1 MSIEIEVQT
10 AKAVQNIKNVDTA
23 LDALQRNVG
32 NLGKSGASLGQLQRD
47 FDNLA
52 RGPDVAVQAL
62 VKAGKTYTSELSKLK
77 IAQTRYNKEMTALMA
92 AGDRPERVKAVQAH
106 LDALS
111 LAVNGQLQKIGGVS
125 TGIKQILM
133 ANTQDVKVA
142 ADQTVAAV
150 GRVTKALDDMKGA
163 RRQVSEASAY
173 PSGTFSAYNAKA
185 ALSSPRADIL
195 TSVNNLLINQTKL
208 LEGVKRTQYES
219 WWAKAVKPAGSTLD
233 HINGSLINQTKL
245 LEGVKRTQYE
255 SWWAKAAK
263 PSVTTL
269 QQINSL
275 LVKQT
280 TLLEGVKRT
289 QYENMYAGL
298 LNKRDGVL
306 KDPTRTAVPTL
317 AKPKEIDD
325 VSKSL
330 QRLTISGNDAHSMAR
345 GLASGFNLLW
355 LTWGNLVPLFAGA
368 AVSFGVA
375 KTFAIGMEVEY
386 NIKMLEILGD
396 KTVEQGAVIR
406 EELRKIDQ
414 TTLFSLTELSKTM
427 VNLEQA
433 GISGAEGLKL
443 TKVSADLA
451 AVGMTNL
458 DVTSKLLAQS
468 MALFPETAGDI
479 EKSAAQMFKVTKDGL
494 LNIED
499 IGESF
504 KYASTTGILYGQ
516 SIEDTL
522 VALKALAQ
530 AGIKGTSAGTAW
542 TNFMQ
547 DINGRSKPAIAALRE
562 LEKRSGKTI
571 SAFDATT
578 GRARPMLDV
587 MKDINDAAALFKPDQ
602 ALKLLNELYTER
614 GIKVMAAG
622 VRDGIEG
629 LQKYRTELE
638 SIDSNTLPN
647 ASKRIMDTTKG
658 ALDQLKGTMVGL
670 LDRIFESMGP
680 RFKESIQS
688 ITAQIDSPEFMNIMR
703 GMVGAVTALAAV
715 VIDFLPWIAKLGAA
729 FIAFKAVGF
738 AQSALVGL
746 GSAVLPLIGFF
757 AQGAQAIGFMAGKS
771 VAASASF
778 ATMGTSMLM
787 AGAGARAAAAGLDST
802 GVSAAQSA
810 VKLQAATGVTRLLAI
825 TMGFL
830 ANPIVGIITTLGIL
844 GATWWFTSRESQSAS
859 DALTDKVVKDGKINI
874 KALDDEIAKIK
885 ERNAVRMLGTEVP
898 TTEVDAALSKARV
911 DATDAFKALSTE
923 RRLPAPRP
931 LVLSRLEAA
940 NRTAS
945 ETVAALQ
952 RGQEDILSDQA
963 RLQREKDAKNAA
975 RIEAER
981 KKSEDALKAL
991 LNRDR
996 DPNTSVP
1003 AGGAGSSSF
1012 QSIER
1017 FTSKIKAEHD
1027 TQLQDLREHYK
1038 GVQQIRDDEYAAG
1051 IISEGQYQ
1059 AQRASLMAT
1068 SYAAS
1073 SQKLQDNY
1081 DKELSELDAYEK
1093 EHQSKYKEGSRARA
1107 EFDREVFRERKTI
1120 NEKFNKD
1127 KLKAEDEAAKAERAI
1142 WSKHHKELLAIR
1154 TSTQDAILA
1163 SQGRIL
1169 EAQENSDFADRT
1181 AGLTGADKAAAEAR
1195 FSVERALGAEV
1206 RKINAEIA
1214 NERRIQEDL
1223 LAAQTLETNEAAYA
1237 AQQTRLDESRIRQ
1250 EELEKGRLARETQ
1263 AEIEAKAMVGKAY
1276 GDAMRA
1282 EHEKLKADL
1291 SDALMTALTEGGK
1304 AGSAKL
1310 RSIIEAKLREP
1321 VILIVNAIVD
1331 TFMGSVFGGGG
1342 GAAGGGGG
1350 LGGIMNSFNSLQSLY
1365 SNLSSGFAGIGAS
1378 IGSIGA
1384 SFQYGTAAFSQQST
1398 MLAAQELGMGTV
1410 TGTLGSAA
1418 SMLGGAAA
1426 GFVVGK
1432 MISGGYS
1439 AIGKSGNT
1447 AVVAGTAI
1455 GALLGGPLG
1464 AAIGGAVGGLVN
1476 RLFGRKLKDSGIEG
1490 TFSGAD
1496 KFSGNSYEFYK
1507 GGVFRSDKTKRSAL
1521 DSEVTD
1527 ALGTAFK
1534 AVRDGVIGMA
1544 ETLGLGAEALDGYT
1558 RSIKISTKGM
1568 NEKQVQEAWAKEFE
1582 NMSEEMAQRFMGT
1595 FETTTS
1601 RGLLPLIQ
1609 RLGQGGDSVAGG
1621 LLRALSRGRTTW
1633 TPGEFVREGET
1644 ALQALTRLATS
1655 LQAVN
1660 ATFDTL
1666 NYTLYSTS
1674 LAGGDMASQLVDLF
1688 GGIEGMV
1695 GATGAYYQAFY
1706 SDAERAATATRQLG
1720 TVMSA
1725 LGVTMPTSRDAFR
1738 DLVESQDLTTDAG
1751 RKMFA
1756 ELIKLAPAF
1765 ADVTSAMQDMS
1776 NSLVEEVRRLRGEI
1790 YGSSAASLEAQF
1802 ALTTAAARAG
1812 DTNAMALLPS
1822 ITQALEETAALNAVT
1837 AADLTIAR
1845 ARLAASL
1852 TETLATQGIT
1862 VPGLTTSGKPG
1873 TGLPSTLDPNR
1884 VYHQGSELPAFAN
1897 GGMYGGGLALVG
1909 ERGPELIN
1917 FRRGGQVH
1925 TAQQTRALM
1934 GQAGDDNPVVNVTRM
1949 LLAELTNLRGEV
1961 TMLRAETRATAVNT
1975 SKSTRL
1981 LERVTRDGESLQV
1994 TSVDPA

>member
-47 FDNLA
+47 FDNLS

-233 HINGSLINQTKL
+233 HINGSLISQTKL

-325 VSKSL
+325 VSKSMRGL
-330 QRLTISGNDAHSMAR
+330 GDSGNYAHSAMR
-345 GLASGFNLLW
+345 GLASGFGLLW
-355 LTWGNLVPLFAGA
+355 LTWGSLAPLFIGAGISN
-368 AVSFGVA
+368 SFVQTA
-375 KTFAIGMEVEY
+375 KAGMEVA
-386 NIKMLEILGD
+386 
-396 KTVEQGAVIR
+396 QAFAVIQHLGENTAGEVAR
-406 EELRKIDQ
+406 LNAEMLNLARTGPFGPLQIAEAMKVLSLAGLEANEIIAVTKDVLNFSIAGTTDLETSA
-414 TTLFSLTELSKTM
+414 TTLVAVSTAFGL
-427 VNLEQA
+427 
-433 GISGAEGLKL
+433 GAEGFGRVADVISKAAAESLSSVESLGEAMKQASVINAQYG
-443 TKVSADLA
+443 VSL
-451 AVGMTNL
+451 
-458 DVTSKLLAQS
+458 
-468 MALFPETAGDI
+468 
-479 EKSAAQMFKVTKDGL
+479 
-494 LNIED
+494 
-499 IGESF
+499 
-504 KYASTTGILYGQ
+504 
-516 SIEDTL
+516 EDTAT
-522 VALKALAQ
+522 ALSAMSQL
-530 AGIKGTSAGTAW
+530 GIRGSSAGTALR
-542 TNFMQ
+542 NAYADLSGRSMQ
-547 DINGRSKPAIAALRE
+547 VAKVLRAQGIEMRDATGSMLPLIDVVGKLNSKMSELDAIGQKNLLQALLSERGGKALVELLRMIRTEASATGKDFANALVESRAAIADSAGFAAITAAKMAQTVQSQFNSMKASFGAAMQEAYAEMAPSLSLIFDGMRRTFASPEFVSALAGLVSGLARLGEVLLENGRLILIVAGAYATLKTAQAAAGGLQT
-562 LEKRSGKTI
+562 LMNTL
-571 SAFDATT
+571 
-578 GRARPMLDV
+578 GRQGVAV
-587 MKDINDAAALFKPDQ
+587 STAKAAALGV
-602 ALKLLNELYTER
+602 E
-614 GIKVMAAG
+614 AAAEGRLAAVRAGG
-622 VRDGIEG
+622 VLG
-629 LQKYRTELE
+629 L
-638 SIDSNTLPN
+638 
-647 ASKRIMDTTKG
+647 ARIIPG
-658 ALDQLKGTMVGL
+658 VNVAVGL
-670 LDRIFESMGP
+670 LTAGWLAYDFWRSKSNDTDKAASDLYNNNVVKDLRDQTARLAAINELRRNGLSLAEAQAEFDARQGKKQVLAPVDARIQAAKKAELAAIKELVDAESALKSYAAKDNQ
-680 RFKESIQS
+680 RRV
-688 ITAQIDSPEFMNIMR
+688 DSAKAKVKSAGDKVNSTIREKSATELTINAEIEALKR
-703 GMVGAVTALAAV
+703 ETRASTALTEAESKRRTAAGQV
-715 VIDFLPWIAKLGAA
+715 FGDATFSLAD
-729 FIAFKAVGF
+729 
-738 AQSALVGL
+738 GL
-746 GSAVLPLIGFF
+746 GG
-757 AQGAQAIGFMAGKS
+757 
-771 VAASASF
+771 
-778 ATMGTSMLM
+778 
-787 AGAGARAAAAGLDST
+787 AGAGG
-802 GVSAAQSA
+802 
-810 VKLQAATGVTRLLAI
+810 
-825 TMGFL
+825 
-830 ANPIVGIITTLGIL
+830 P
-844 GATWWFTSRESQSAS
+844 
-859 DALTDKVVKDGKINI
+859 
-874 KALDDEIAKIK
+874 
-885 ERNAVRMLGTEVP
+885 
-898 TTEVDAALSKARV
+898 
-911 DATDAFKALSTE
+911 
-923 RRLPAPRP
+923 
-931 LVLSRLEAA
+931 
-940 NRTAS
+940 
-945 ETVAALQ
+945 
-952 RGQEDILSDQA
+952 
-963 RLQREKDAKNAA
+963 
-975 RIEAER
+975 
-981 KKSEDALKAL
+981 
-991 LNRDR
+991 
-996 DPNTSVP
+996 
-1003 AGGAGSSSF
+1003 GGRSF

-1038 GVQQIRDDEYAAG
+1038 SVQQVRDDEYAAG

-1081 DKELSELDAYEK
+1081 DKEISELDAYEK
-1093 EHQSKYKEGSRARA
+1093 EHQSKYKEGSRARL

-1237 AQQTRLDESRIRQ
+1237 AQQTRLDESRVRQ

-1342 GAAGGGGG
+1342 GGAAGGGGG

-1384 SFQYGTAAFSQQST
+1384 SFQYGTAAFSQQSM

-1464 AAIGGAVGGLVN
+1464 AAIGGAVGGLTN

-1558 RSIKISTKGM
+1558 RKIKLSTKGM

-1595 FETTTS
+1595 FETTT
-1601 RGLLPLIQ
+1601 RGPTFIQ
-1609 RLGQGGDSVAGG
+1609 QLGRGSDSVAGG
-1621 LLRALSRGRTTW
+1621 LLRALSRGRTTTTW

-1720 TVMSA
+1720 TVMSD
-1725 LGVTMPTSRDAFR
+1725 LGITMPTSRDAYR

-1812 DTNAMALLPS
+1812 DTNAMARLPE
-1822 ITQALEETAALNAVT
+1822 ITQALEETARLNAVT
-1837 AADLTIAR
+1837 ASDLAISR

-1852 TETLATQGIT
+1852 TETLATQGIE
-1862 VPGLTTSGKPG
+1862 V
-1873 TGLPSTLDPNR
+1873 
-1884 VYHQGSELPAFAN
+1884 PAFAR
-1897 GGMYGGGLALVG
+1897 GGIYRGGLALVG
-1909 ERGPELIN
+1909 EQGPELIN
-1917 FRRGGQVH
+1917 FNRGGRVH
-1925 TAQQTRALM
+1925 TALQTATLL
-1934 GQAGDDNPVVNVTRM
+1934 GQGGDDNPMVNLSRM

>member
-32 NLGKSGASLGQLQRD
+32 NLSKSGASLGQLQRD

-133 ANTQDVKVA
+133 ANTQDVKVT

-163 RRQVSEASAY
+163 RSKVSEASAY
-173 PSGTFSAYNAKA
+173 PSGAFSAYNAKA

-219 WWAKAVKPAGSTLD
+219 WWAKAVKPAESTLD

-255 SWWAKAAK
+255 SWWAKATK

-991 LNRDR
+991 LNPDR

-1003 AGGAGSSSF
+1003 AGPGGSTF

-1038 GVQQIRDDEYAAG
+1038 SVQQIRDDEYAAG

-1073 SQKLQDNY
+1073 TKELKDNY
-1081 DKELSELDAYEK
+1081 DKEISELDAFQA
-1093 EHQSKYKEGSRARA
+1093 EHKDKYKEGTKARA

-1237 AQQTRLDESRIRQ
+1237 AQQTRLDESRVRQ

-1342 GAAGGGGG
+1342 GGAAGGGGVEGLVSMFKKLSDGLNGAAKAGEALAKYGSNLAANATNSGVSAAGETAMNFGNGMSAVKSMAAAKEAWAAGGAQAAGVVVGSLMNAFAGYTMGKMLSDKISNGYSVGKGYNRFQEVGMAVVSAIPG
-1350 LGGIMNSFNSLQSLY
+1350 LGPVFGAI
-1365 SNLSSGFAGIGAS
+1365 IGA
-1378 IGSIGA
+1378 
-1384 SFQYGTAAFSQQST
+1384 
-1398 MLAAQELGMGTV
+1398 V
-1410 TGTLGSAA
+1410 TG
-1418 SMLGGAAA
+1418 
-1426 GFVVGK
+1426 V
-1432 MISGGYS
+1432 
-1439 AIGKSGNT
+1439 
-1447 AVVAGTAI
+1447 
-1455 GALLGGPLG
+1455 
-1464 AAIGGAVGGLVN
+1464 VN

-1601 RGLLPLIQ
+1601 RGLLPLI
-1609 RLGQGGDSVAGG
+1609 RGRDSVAGG

-1725 LGVTMPTSRDAFR
+1725 LGITMPTSRDAYR

-1812 DTNAMALLPS
+1812 DTNAMARLPE
-1822 ITQALEETAALNAVT
+1822 ITQALEETARLNAVT
-1837 AADLTIAR
+1837 ASDLAISR

-1852 TETLATQGIT
+1852 TETLATQGIE
-1862 VPGLTTSGKPG
+1862 V
-1873 TGLPSTLDPNR
+1873 
-1884 VYHQGSELPAFAN
+1884 PAFAR
-1897 GGMYGGGLALVG
+1897 GGMYRGGLALVG
-1909 ERGPELIN
+1909 EQGPELIN
-1917 FRRGGQVH
+1917 FNRGGRVH
-1925 TAQQTRALM
+1925 TALQTATLL
-1934 GQAGDDNPVVNVTRM
+1934 GQGGDDNPMVNLSRM